1 MFLEENKGEMKE
13 ERVDAKEVLKAIEEC
28 IQAYWMFVK
37 TDSKKSWW
45 KFSSSL
51 WSNPPV
57 EDPRDLELLA
67 DLTNRLQK
75 VNLKH

>member
-1 MFLEENKGEMKE
+1 MFLAEDKGEIKE
-13 ERVDAKEVLKAIEEC
+13 ERINVKEVLKAIEEC

-45 KFSSSL
+45 KFCSSL
-51 WSNPPV
+51 WSNPSV